1 MDAKAKAEFINSVAG
16 GQGIPCPKCNGLNK
30 AGSNFCV
37 YCGSPLGNKSEKD
50 HSADEPVNN
59 EVDVKKE
66 HVSEKVPPV
75 SEPVINTEET
85 VTNSGKGKTEPYEE
99 YEDSESI
106 FAEGLPDW
114 DMVPPQVVVRRKRK

>member
-1 MDAKAKAEFINSVAG
+1 MDAKAKADFINSVAG

-37 YCGSPLGNKSEKD
+37 YCGSPLGNKSEKN
-50 HSADEPVNN
+50 HSVDEPVKN
-59 EVDVKKE
+59 EADVKKE
-66 HVSEKVPPV
+66 HVSEKVLPV
-75 SEPVINTEET
+75 PETVIDTEET
-85 VTNSGKGKTEPYEE
+85 VTNNRKEKTESYEE
-99 YEDSESI
+99 YEESESI